1 MNDYFYSLYK
11 SLDAFFKKNTTIII
25 TVDISNDHWF
35 EINYTIEISVNN
47 KTFDFIIAET
57 LNNNDKPYK
66 LVYCYDNIYYFGRI
80 NIYNKIIEIITPE
93 LIIHE
98 INEIEKL
105 LAEEENQIESID
117 FQIKTAANLISKF
130 SLPPEVALLCF

>member
-35 EINYTIEISVNN
+35 EINYTIKISVNN
-47 KTFDFIIAET
+47 KTFDFIIIET
-57 LNNNDKPYK
+57 LNNNDKPFTLTFHYGT
-66 LVYCYDNIYYFGRI
+66 NYYFGRI

-98 INEIEKL
+98 LNEIEKL
-105 LAEEENQIESID
+105 LTEEENVIESID
-117 FQIKTAANLISKF
+117 FQIKTAAYIINKF